1 MTCSDIVPPAS
12 SAGAYRQPSDGEA
25 PVAPFAAFELRAA
38 ALSPHRAVDLL
49 LVERARLAKTVASGD
64 NLLPLAGILLATSV
78 LAALP
83 FGAVLGTAYVFRVAL
98 LHVGSVAL
106 CFPALHVWSCYLGGR
121 NRLAQDFVLS
131 LLVSAVAGIFAL
143 SFAPI
148 VWFLRVTTS
157 PESPEVGVATATFL
171 AISVLAGLVYLARA
185 VGDQAAALAPSR
197 GHRLVVVGWMVLF
210 LFVVHRMAVYLLVG

>member
-1 MTCSDIVPPAS
+1 MTSSDIVPPAS
-12 SAGAYRQPSDGEA
+12 NAGAYRHPSGGEA
-25 PVAPFAAFELRAA
+25 LVAPFAACELRAA
-38 ALSPHRAVDLL
+38 VRSPHRAVDLL

-78 LAALP
+78 LAPLP
-83 FGAVLGTAYVFRVAL
+83 LGAVLGPAHVFRVAL

-131 LLVSAVAGIFAL
+131 LLVSAVAGLFAL

-148 VWFLRVTTS
+148 VWFLRLTTA
-157 PESPEVGVATATFL
+157 PESIEVGAATSIFL
-171 AISVLAGLVYLARA
+171 AISVLAGLVYLLRA
-185 VGDQAAALAPSR
+185 VRDQAAALSPSR
-197 GHRLVVVGWMVLF
+197 GHRLVVVAWMVLF
-210 LFVVHRMAVYLLVG
+210 VFVVHRMGEHLGLG